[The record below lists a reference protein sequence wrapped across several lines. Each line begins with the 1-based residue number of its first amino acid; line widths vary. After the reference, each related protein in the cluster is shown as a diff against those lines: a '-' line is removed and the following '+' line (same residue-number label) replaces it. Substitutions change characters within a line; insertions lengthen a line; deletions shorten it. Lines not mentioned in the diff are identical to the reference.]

1 MIATLLAM
9 QQADAAFPSG
19 SFAFSNGIEGVA
31 ALPYPFDR
39 DALRRQAEIALRH
52 RWAGLDRIALVRAW
66 HAGDDLGGLA
76 HIDEEVEAANVV
88 ASFREGS
95 RRAGRALL
103 TSHARL
109 GTSGAD
115 ALKAAIARGQLIG
128 HLPTMQGALFRALG
142 MPEREAVAVSGY
154 QAIASLTSAAVRLG
168 RVGALEAQTVIRD
181 LLPEIAALTASEAI
195 DPDAP
200 LESFTP
206 FLDIAAMRS
215 ADAAIRLFS
224 S

>member
-31 ALPYPFDR
+31 ALPYTFDR
-39 DALRRQAEIALRH
+39 DALCRNAEVAIRH
-52 RWAGLDRIALVRAW
+52 RWAGLDRVALVRAW
-66 HAGDDLGGLA
+66 RADGDLA
-76 HIDEEVEAANVV
+76 MLSTVDAAVEAATVV

-103 TSHARL
+103 TSHLRL
-109 GTSGAD
+109 GTPGAD
-115 ALKAAIARGQLIG
+115 ALKAAIATGQLVG
-128 HLPTMQGALFRALG
+128 HLPTIQGALFHAIG
-142 MPEREAVAVSGY
+142 IPEREAVAISGY
-154 QAIASLTSAAVRLG
+154 LAVASLTSAAVRLG
-168 RVGALEAQTVIRD
+168 RVGALDAQAVVRD
-181 LLPEIAALTASEAI
+181 MLGEIAALTAPETI
-195 DPDAP
+195 DPGAE
-200 LESFTP
+200 LQSFAP

-215 ADAAIRLFS
+215 ADAEFRLFS

>member
-19 SFAFSNGIEGVA
+19 SFAFSNGIEGVV
-31 ALPYPFDR
+31 ALPFPFDR
-39 DALRRQAEIALRH
+39 EALRRHAEVAMRH

-66 HAGDDLGGLA
+66 RAGDDIARLSE
-76 HIDEEVEAANVV
+76 IDDAIEAATVV

-109 GTSGAD
+109 ETPGAA
-115 ALKAAIARGQLIG
+115 ALKAAIAERRLLG
-128 HLPTMQGALFRALG
+128 HLPTMQGALFRAAGL
-142 MPEREAVAVSGY
+142 PEREALAISAY
-154 QAIASLTSAAVRLG
+154 QAVAGLTSAAVRLG
-168 RVGALEAQTVIRD
+168 RIGAIDAQAVVRD
-181 LLPEIAALTASEAI
+181 MLPEIAALTAPEAI
-195 DPDAP
+195 DPGAG
-200 LESFTP
+200 LQSFSP
-206 FLDIAAMRS
+206 FLDIAAMHS
-215 ADAAIRLFS
+215 ADAAFRLFS

>member
-39 DALRRQAEIALRH
+39 AALLRHAQVAIRH

-66 HAGDDLGGLA
+66 RAGGGVTILSA
-76 HIDEEVEAANVV
+76 IDEAVEAANVV
-88 ASFREGS
+88 VSFRDGS

-103 TSHARL
+103 TSHTRL
-109 GTSGAD
+109 ATPGAD
-115 ALKAAIARGQLIG
+115 ALTAAIAQGRLLG
-128 HLPTMQGALFRALG
+128 HLSTMQGALFRALG
-142 MPEREAVAVSGY
+142 VPESEAMAISGY
-154 QAIASLTSAAVRLG
+154 QAVASLTSAAVRLG
-168 RVGALEAQTVIRD
+168 RIGALDAQSVIRD
-181 LLPEIAALTASEAI
+181 MLPEIAALTAPETF
-195 DPDAP
+195 DPDAEF
-200 LESFTP
+200 ESFTP